1 MSATKETGVG
11 ALRLPQ
17 CGSSSASAGIQVG
30 ASSLSLAPLSLTWL
44 VGAAVIAAACFVQG
58 LAGFGIGL
66 VSLAFLPLLM
76 SPADAI
82 VLITLYATVFA
93 VVIFLPL
100 RRDFTL
106 HGMRELLVGSIVATP
121 AGVFILAIMPPAAL
135 TRLIGLVLLVI
146 VGLEWLG
153 LYPELRGR
161 GWGLGAGLAAGLLGG
176 AIGTPGPPVILYAAA
191 QDWSPRTVKANIQAF
206 LIVNQAVIL
215 IGYWWAGLLDRE
227 VWRLTWLYAVPAVA
241 GLAAGMLLFNRL
253 DRARFRRVVFAVLFV
268 SGLVLLIRG

>member
-1 MSATKETGVG
+1 M
-11 ALRLPQ
+11 
-17 CGSSSASAGIQVG
+17 
-30 ASSLSLAPLSLTWL
+30 SLAPGSLGWL
-44 VGAAVIAAACFVQG
+44 VGAVVIAAACFVQG

-82 VLITLYATVFA
+82 VLITLYATIFT

-106 HGMRELLVGSIVATP
+106 HGMGELMVGSIVATP
-121 AGVFILAIMPPAAL
+121 AGVFVLAIMPPTAL
-135 TRLIGLVLLVI
+135 TRLIGLVLLAI
-146 VGLEWLG
+146 VALEWLG

-161 GWGLGAGLAAGLLGG
+161 GWGLGAGLTAGLLGG

-241 GLAAGMLLFNRL
+241 GLAAGMLLFDRL